1 MPFVVVVVVVVVGR
15 KILFS
20 IKRLHFNFLKSEAL
34 PNKKGVSGGK
44 KLIFQAELNSYTLSI
59 LHLAK
64 L

>member
-1 MPFVVVVVVVVVGR
+1 MSFYTFFAVVVVGR

-34 PNKKGVSGGK
+34 PNKKGVSEGD

-59 LHLAK
+59 LHLAT